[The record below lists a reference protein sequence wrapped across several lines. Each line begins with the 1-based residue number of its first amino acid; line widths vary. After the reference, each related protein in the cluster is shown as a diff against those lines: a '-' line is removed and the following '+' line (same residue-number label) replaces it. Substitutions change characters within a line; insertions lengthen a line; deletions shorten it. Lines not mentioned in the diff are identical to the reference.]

1 MSRPREEN
9 MHWPWAIGDDPV
21 KGCWVLSNRWELQ
34 RTSWGKQILLWW
46 GSLVEAKSW
55 LSLSQV
61 FPCRQ
66 WKVKITY
73 IARTKY
79 GWMVELKSKVPF
91 QPFPRCGKDS
101 SRTRHRLPFHL
112 NLLLIWG
119 DVEVGCQPDNT
130 QDYKALPEVGN
141 QTTHSG
147 LGCAAKHETLSKDSS
162 SDATPPWLLF
172 PDVIRLRLE
181 CCLKSDTER
190 RS

>member
-1 MSRPREEN
+1 

-91 QPFPRCGKDS
+91 QPFPIFGKDS
-101 SRTRHRLPFHL
+101 SRTMRLFAFPFKSCFDLRWCWSRMPTRQHPRL
-112 NLLLIWG
+112 QSSSRSGESNY
-119 DVEVGCQPDNT
+119 T
-130 QDYKALPEVGN
+130 QWIGMCR
-141 QTTHSG
+141 QTWNIIQRQQ
-147 LGCAAKHETLSKDSS
+147 LGCN
-162 SDATPPWLLF
+162 PPWLLF

-181 CCLKSDTER
+181 FCLKSDTEP